1 MKKILL
7 LINIMIVIVISSCN
21 KPSEVIEPNKPN
33 EVIEPED
40 INKIAYAI
48 LTNEESIKN
57 NEYTNSDFSL
67 ESLISVEDCNKV
79 NNIENVD
86 SDKYRKILKFTFD
99 EISDEI
105 YKNNLNIIKN
115 DNRVNKCLSSDKIEL
130 DIFNYEALETNI
142 NYSKIKFFAGII
154 TTGQLKPFI
163 INSLEAKEEYVSY
176 LKEEG
181 KLNEPTIN
189 SFKQYEDEYFDWN
202 SLIFIEYE
210 LPDMACYFDFTK
222 MYLNGNKLE
231 LEFNRYKSTLS
242 NNQKVSRALFI
253 EIPDTLKDVELS
265 VKTVIIS

>member
-7 LINIMIVIVISSCN
+7 LINIMIVIILSACN

-33 EVIEPED
+33 EVIEPKD

-67 ESLISVEDCNKV
+67 ESLLSVEDCNKV

-86 SDKYRKILKFTFD
+86 PDKYRKILKFTFD

-105 YKNNLNIIKN
+105 YKSNLNIIKN

-142 NYSKIKFFAGII
+142 NYSKIKNGGVI
-154 TTGQLKPFI
+154 TSGQLKPFLM
-163 INSLEAKEEYVSY
+163 NSLEAKEEYISY
-176 LKEEG
+176 LNEG
-181 KLNEPTIN
+181 GKINEPLVIYFN
-189 SFKQYEDEYFDWN
+189 KYEDDFFDWN
-202 SLIFIEYE
+202 SLIFIEYI
-210 LPDMACYFDFTK
+210 LPDTACYIDFTK

-231 LEFNRYKSTLS
+231 LEFNRYMSTLTIY
-242 NNQKVSRALFI
+242 KTTYRFICI

-265 VKTVIIS
+265 VKTNIIS